1 MKNLVRVKK
10 MHAID
15 DKFPNINMYKIL
27 FLQVVSIS
35 DILNINVNMNKLNYN
50 PKTIAS
56 DFILY

>member
-1 MKNLVRVKK
+1 
-10 MHAID
+10 
-15 DKFPNINMYKIL
+15 MYKIL